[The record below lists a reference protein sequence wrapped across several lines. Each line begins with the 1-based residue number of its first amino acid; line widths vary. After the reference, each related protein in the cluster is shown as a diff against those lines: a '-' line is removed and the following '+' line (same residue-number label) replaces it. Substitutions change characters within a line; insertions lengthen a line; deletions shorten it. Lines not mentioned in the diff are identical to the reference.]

1 MIIYFVENLK
11 NSNLRSIPEPEH
23 GNILAEVGVNFHF
36 QQSGR
41 FQNGLVVHRDLDGYL
56 QVNTNQ
62 GNIRSLNASYHLI
75 LKVKWLHW

>member
-1 MIIYFVENLK
+1 MIIYVDENLK
-11 NSNLRSIPEPEH
+11 NPIFDQFLKPEH

-56 QVNTNQ
+56 QVNSNQ
-62 GNIRSLNASYHLI
+62 DNIRSLKARSHLI
-75 LKVKWLHW
+75 LK